1 MTVAS
6 VSPDF
11 VTIATNVGVFLV
23 SAGTV
28 IVAIWQAAKK
38 IKSVMPDQNGTA
50 TKMVGVAI
58 LDTSSILMWS
68 ESNREVA
75 ASNEAVV
82 ASNREIH
89 RELMELRFA
98 VTRLVDKKS

>member
-1 MTVAS
+1 MALAS

-11 VTIATNVGVFLV
+11 VTIVTNVGVFLV
-23 SAGTV
+23 AAGTV
-28 IVAIWQAAKK
+28 IAAIWSAVKK
-38 IKSVMPDQNGTA
+38 IKSVLPDQNGTA
-50 TKMVGVAI
+50 TKMVGGAI

-75 ASNEAVV
+75 ESNEAVV
-82 ASNREIH
+82 ASNREIQ

-98 VTRLVDKKS
+98 VTRLVDKKT